1 LLTRMARSL
10 TACEPVGEL
19 TWGELTLACSPA
31 RGTDDLCAFGRS
43 AGLPGRRATRPR
55 PSGRTPGSSP
65 DWRRVS
71 RSSGSL
77 NGSRRTRSQKAGDGY
92 PGRHVVSWAGQV
104 DGAGSREDP
113 LEFGGLRK
121 VGSIDPDGPARPGLD
136 LAPCIGVRLALLVYE
151 NTGRITRER
160 FVGGIVTRKGQTSR
174 GPCPGH
180 GIGSHSAEELLARA
194 RLGLAPDILAHRRP
208 VTAWS

>member
-1 LLTRMARSL
+1 LLTRMARAL
-10 TACEPVGEL
+10 KACEPVGEL

-31 RGTDDLCAFGRS
+31 LGTDDLCAFGRS

-104 DGAGSREDP
+104 VGAGSREDS
-113 LEFGGLRK
+113 LEFGVLRK
-121 VGSIDPDGPARPGLD
+121 VGSIDPDGPVRTLLPALESGWHGRSTRIPAAQPG
-136 LAPCIGVRLALLVYE
+136 
-151 NTGRITRER
+151 
-160 FVGGIVTRKGQTSR
+160 KGSS
-174 GPCPGH
+174 GE
-180 GIGSHSAEELLARA
+180 S
-194 RLGLAPDILAHRRP
+194 RLGRAKQAEAPAQ
-208 VTAWS
+208 VM